1 MGNLKAKDFISTLMN
16 TGADAYSNLFRA
28 TLTFKETA
36 VPRLEGA
43 TASDMSFR
51 IIGFP
56 QTPSRD
62 VVTQDIS
69 YMGISVSIP
78 VFGSTLKR
86 SGTFVIRVDE
96 DYLVYDRLRDLQCVT
111 DDGVFHKFDI
121 NKFNLKIEVFRPS
134 QDTSS
139 IYDYCC
145 IYEWNFYDCYIT
157 TVSPVAYNYDSS
169 NAVTATVGFIYKSF
183 NGTPIKGDS
192 SITRIT
198 PEGMVQGGISDLR
211 DLLQTGVNILPS
223 F

>member
-28 TLTFKETA
+28 TLTFQRTE
-36 VPRLEGA
+36 VPQL
-43 TASDMSFR
+43 SNINSSSMSFR
-51 IIGFP
+51 ITGFP

-62 VVTQDIS
+62 VVTQDIP
-69 YMGISVSIP
+69 YMGTSVSIP

-86 SGTFVIRVDE
+86 SSSFLMRVDE
-96 DYLVYDRLRDLQCVT
+96 DYIIYDKLRNMQGVN
-111 DDGVFHKFDI
+111 DDGVFKKLDT
-121 NKFNLKIEVFRPS
+121 NRFNLKIEAFRPS

-157 TVSPVAYNYDSS
+157 TVSPVAYNYESS
-169 NAVTATVGFIYKSF
+169 NAITATVGFIYKTFS
-183 NGTPIKGDS
+183 GTPIKGDS

-211 DLLQTGVNILPS
+211 NWIQSKMN
-223 F
+223 